1 MARKSFTEHPDFME
15 MAKIANGA
23 VVGAAQRAGVEI
35 NAFELKAS
43 VNRIVDDLTRVL
55 LRAPKVRSAAA

>member
-1 MARKSFTEHPDFME
+1 MSRKSFTQHPDFLE

-23 VVGAAQRAGVEI
+23 VVGAAMRAGVEI
-35 NAFELKAS
+35 NASELEAS

-55 LRAPKVRSAAA
+55 LRAPKVRRVA